1 MRLEA
6 AFRDRVAGYESC
18 RRSLRL
24 AEVPDHGVIV
34 WKTLLQTCDS
44 GDSSL
49 ESRFII
55 NYQQSRS

>member
-34 WKTLLQTCDS
+34 SRLHPSD
-44 GDSSL
+44 GAENSL
-49 ESRFII
+49 ADLRLGRLKF
-55 NYQQSRS
+55 